1 MQERVDNYM
10 EYLEN
15 LVEKDDTF
23 NNRMERDP
31 EVWQKISDGA
41 CRARTSLKKKQQ
53 ALNRCFEK
61 WGENNARYHFEHL
74 LDGGENTWS
83 KIRRLAMQEPDI
95 QEAVKR
101 LRDAVFWRITHVH
114 PGRSSKLYPVTADLE
129 KARNEKLPA
138 VNHTAIFA
146 AGYAVDGKGW
156 LVPA

>member
-1 MQERVDNYM
+1 
-10 EYLEN
+10 
-15 LVEKDDTF
+15 
-23 NNRMERDP
+23 
-31 EVWQKISDGA
+31 
-41 CRARTSLKKKQQ
+41 LKKKQQ

-74 LDGGENTWS
+74 LDAGENTWS

-114 PGRSSKLYPVTADLE
+114 PGCSSKFYPVTADLE

-138 VNHTAIFA
+138 VNHTAIFT
-146 AGYAVDGKGW
+146 AGYAVDGKDW
-156 LVPA
+156 PVPAERGSQFKGLMKTMTVL